1 MSWPVGTEARGGE
14 GHMDT
19 AQGFLL
25 CSCFSELQKA
35 SEQLDPK
42 HLTTLQQ
49 NKTNHAG
56 SQPGLPVNHS
66 NCRFIGSDGPGS
78 SARPGK
84 SFAFYLLVFLASGF
98 LPWFLP
104 SLRAGFIPSPA
115 DPGTG
120 KQRRQSRKEW
130 SSTSAGG
137 AAASTGGQQHS
148 HTVLELCCTPQA
160 GDTLRSHHS
169 PSLIQLGVPSV
180 MA

>member
-1 MSWPVGTEARGGE
+1 MRGRLCSSKRHWYIHGYPWNVLASCMVGTEAQDGE
-14 GHMDT
+14 GHTDT

-56 SQPGLPVNHS
+56 SQLGLPVNHS
-66 NCRFIGSDGPGS
+66 NCRFIGSDGLGS
-78 SARPGK
+78 FAWAGK

-104 SLRAGFIPSPA
+104 SLWFHTITSRPWHWKTEEIEEERVEQHISQGCCCWHWGSPA
-115 DPGTG
+115 FTG
-120 KQRRQSRKEW
+120 
-130 SSTSAGG
+130 SSGALLHTSG
-137 AAASTGGQQHS
+137 
-148 HTVLELCCTPQA
+148 
-160 GDTLRSHHS
+160 
-169 PSLIQLGVPSV
+169 
-180 MA
+180 